1 MGTGE
6 AALHWTSMAVD
17 KLFAISAV
25 VVLPGFARHQVN
37 VLEYGK

>member
-17 KLFAISAV
+17 KLFAVSAGA
-25 VVLPGFARHQVN
+25 VLPGFTRHRVN